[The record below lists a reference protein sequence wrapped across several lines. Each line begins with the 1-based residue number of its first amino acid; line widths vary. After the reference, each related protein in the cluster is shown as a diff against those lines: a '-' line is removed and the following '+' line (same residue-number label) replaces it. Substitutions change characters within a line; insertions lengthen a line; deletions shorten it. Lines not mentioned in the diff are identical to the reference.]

1 MRKFLFI
8 AALAA
13 STAAAANAATWVAT
27 CNDGKNV
34 QYVQTID
41 GVGFLYLKTDK
52 DFFQIARLS
61 QTSFDG
67 SVICGTVDANA
78 PAGAP
83 SVTQICASKTLQN
96 MTLKYRDPAAAAGA
110 VKDAGLFCAA
120 TVTIRATNLKV
131 K

>member
-1 MRKFLFI
+1 MRKLFLI

-13 STAAAANAATWVAT
+13 STAAAANAATWTAT

-41 GVGFLYLKTDK
+41 GVGFLYLKTSK
-52 DFFQIARLS
+52 DFFQTARLA

-67 SVICGTVDANA
+67 TTICGTVTANA
-78 PAGAP
+78 PADAEP
-83 SVTQICASKTLQN
+83 VTEVCANKSSQVI
-96 MTLKYRDPAAAAGA
+96 TLKYKDPD
-110 VKDAGLFCAA
+110 VKTSTMHDEGTFCAA